1 MPKSALVRH
10 APAAVLGLLT
20 VVAGVAF
27 AVPLTWPGDWAAE
40 QPRLAAVSEARAI
53 RAATAASID
62 LAETRTQ
69 TLAVLAER
77 PLDSVAWARLAWI
90 AAEEDDIEG
99 ARDALDRSYVA
110 APYGP
115 EVTAWRLQFAFD
127 LWGRLTP
134 DLRRQVLAEL
144 SMTAATRPHIVQ
156 TVRDQVRDPAGR
168 WALDLMVPEPV

>member
-10 APAAVLGLLT
+10 GPAVALGLLT
-20 VVAGVAF
+20 VVGGVAF
-27 AVPLTWPGDWAAE
+27 AVPLTWPGGWAAE
-40 QPRLAAVSEARAI
+40 QPRLAAVSEARAA
-53 RAATAASID
+53 RAATATPVD
-62 LAETRTQ
+62 LTEVRAQ

-77 PLDSVAWARLAWI
+77 PLDSIAWARLSWI
-90 AAEEDDIEG
+90 AAEEGDIQG

-115 EVTAWRLQFAFD
+115 EVTAWRLRFAFD
-127 LWGRLTP
+127 LWGQLTP

-144 SMTAATRPHIVQ
+144 NMTAATRPSIVA

>member
-10 APAAVLGLLT
+10 GPAVALGLLT
-20 VVAGVAF
+20 VVGGVAF
-27 AVPLTWPGDWAAE
+27 AVPLTWPGRWAAE
-40 QPRLAAVSEARAI
+40 QPRLAAVSEARAT
-53 RAATAASID
+53 RAATATPVD
-62 LAETRTQ
+62 LPEIRAQ

-90 AAEEDDIEG
+90 AAEQDDMEA

-115 EVTAWRLQFAFD
+115 EVTAWRLRFALD

-134 DLRRQVLAEL
+134 ELRRQVLAEL
-144 SMTAATRPHIVQ
+144 RMTAATRPAIVE

-168 WALDLMVPEPV
+168 WALDLMVPEPL